1 VQIGAIIV
9 ERSKVNNGSRMPI
22 FWCVAYIITR
32 DPAFRSRDARNRTSG
47 HQAYVRKGTGF
58 KKKLR
63 FLITTQPH
71 ITSYVPCNAF
81 LVDRHLHII
90 GENRH
95 AVDPGPKRLHS
106 VSDNDT
112 RLIAQLAYAFTM
124 AGVQAQQKFV
134 EEVCPRCNSVRRK
147 QEFPSTPF
155 NDHLDKVYSPLKSIG
170 NEIRLLKI
178 SSGLEDEP
186 LMCILEPISLD
197 GDVLYTALSYC
208 WGDANNRA
216 DIKVNGQSV
225 SVTISLENALRRI
238 RNVAQDTMVWADAIC
253 INQQDM
259 AEKSVQVSMMGSI
272 YSKGVLRSMKGVFL
286 ANQSFSN
293 RCLDLAWRGRR

>member
-1 VQIGAIIV
+1 
-9 ERSKVNNGSRMPI
+9 
-22 FWCVAYIITR
+22 
-32 DPAFRSRDARNRTSG
+32 
-47 HQAYVRKGTGF
+47 
-58 KKKLR
+58 
-63 FLITTQPH
+63 
-71 ITSYVPCNAF
+71 
-81 LVDRHLHII
+81 
-90 GENRH
+90 
-95 AVDPGPKRLHS
+95 
-106 VSDNDT
+106 
-112 RLIAQLAYAFTM
+112 M
-124 AGVQAQQKFV
+124 AGVQAQQMSV
-134 EEVCPRCNSVRRK
+134 EEVCPRCNGVRRK

-155 NDHLDKVYSPLKSIG
+155 NDHLNKIYSPLKSIK

-186 LMCILEPISLD
+186 LMCTLESISLD
-197 GDVLYTALSYC
+197 GDVLYTAVSYC

-216 DIKVNGQSV
+216 DITVNGQSV

-272 YSKGVLRSMKGVFL
+272 YSKGVLRSMEVVFL
-286 ANQSFSN
+286 ANPSFSN